1 MTFTE
6 RMSSMLNP
14 DVLSAAIKEQQ
25 SAEDTGSYG
34 RLKRD
39 QNIWNPDGK
48 ISSDQNSHTLG
59 EKTFQRAYSDI
70 KVAKGNATEEAVC
83 YSLKDQFSSIE
94 TQRKIDLEKNTYT
107 KSDIIAT
114 HANQNIQIGDISIKE
129 GESMG
134 VEVKCGEAAYLS
146 SQISHIDKQLS
157 GFDVYERQDESVK
170 FHKVVVVTA
179 DYYQMSDSS
188 KGHLNDVVKSHNA
201 CIHVLP
207 FFANDITQTMARME

>member
-70 KVAKGNATEEAVC
+70 KVAKGNVTPIAAGFENDLSV
-83 YSLKDQFSSIE
+83 S
-94 TQRKIDLEKNTYT
+94 LEKIGTVPSGSYL
-107 KSDIIAT
+107 KVMVWSDMTNMLPLVSA
-114 HANQNIQIGDISIKE
+114 DI
-129 GESMG
+129 
-134 VEVKCGEAAYLS
+134 LS
-146 SQISHIDKQLS
+146 
-157 GFDVYERQDESVK
+157 
-170 FHKVVVVTA
+170 
-179 DYYQMSDSS
+179 
-188 KGHLNDVVKSHNA
+188 
-201 CIHVLP
+201 
-207 FFANDITQTMARME
+207 